1 MASRFGWQLL
11 FIGCLIRSANE
22 IKNSAGDIR
31 KAVEKLEA
39 IFDRMYTDTFGIMK
53 DTVTDMRQHVW
64 KEPVVSKQE
73 SEEYERRFDEL
84 RSKLSKEVDDALLK
98 QEGTDRK
105 IDDLRQDIRR
115 IVEETINKTR
125 KVDGEIKE
133 KKIRAEIIEAIKELT
148 LNDKIPTATSIS
160 SKINIDIKE
169 LVLELFKLAREKKII
184 WKTLKTKSAL
194 RFDEPI
200 EILNSKD
207 IPEDN

>member
-1 MASRFGWQLL
+1 
-11 FIGCLIRSANE
+11 
-22 IKNSAGDIR
+22 
-31 KAVEKLEA
+31 
-39 IFDRMYTDTFGIMK
+39 
-53 DTVTDMRQHVW
+53 
-64 KEPVVSKQE
+64 
-73 SEEYERRFDEL
+73 
-84 RSKLSKEVDDALLK
+84 LSKEVDDALLK

>member
-1 MASRFGWQLL
+1 
-11 FIGCLIRSANE
+11 
-22 IKNSAGDIR
+22 
-31 KAVEKLEA
+31 
-39 IFDRMYTDTFGIMK
+39 MYTDTFGIMK